1 MKRKICVVT
10 GTRAEYGLLK
20 QIMNEIKKKPDLQ
33 LQLIV
38 TGMHLM
44 PEYGHTKNDVK
55 KDGFKI
61 DAEVDMTVEGD
72 NLSDMAES
80 VGKGITGMNREFKRL
95 KPDVL
100 LILGDRTEPFAAAIT
115 ASIMNIP
122 IAHIGGGQV
131 SGCIDNHIRN
141 TISKLA
147 HIHFVRNPLHAE
159 KLKEIGEE
167 KWRIHTTGT
176 LCLDAIMNMKTL
188 KPEEISK
195 KYLLDF
201 NQPILL
207 AVFHPDTL
215 DIEKSIIHTKN
226 LCDALVELD
235 MQTVFIY
242 PNADAGGRRI
252 LKIIKECTKHPK
264 IKLYKNLP
272 QDEYYSIMK
281 KSSLMIG
288 NSSSGIIEAP
298 ALGLPAINIG
308 NRQKGRDRL
317 ENVIDIDGE
326 TDQMIKSTKKLLKSA
341 SKKKYDGVYGDG
353 KTAEKIVEILSK
365 VEISDKLMDKK

>member
-1 MKRKICVVT
+1 MT

-61 DAEVDMTVEGD
+61 DAEVDMTIEGD

-95 KPDVL
+95 KPDIL
-100 LILGDRTEPFAAAIT
+100 LILGDRIEPFAAAIT

-131 SGCIDNHIRN
+131 SGCIDNHIRS

-159 KLKEIGEE
+159 KLKERGEE
-167 KWRIHTTGT
+167 KWRIHTTGS
-176 LCLDAIMNMKTL
+176 LCLDAIMNMETL
-188 KPEEISK
+188 KPEEITK
-195 KYLLDF
+195 KYSIDL
-201 NQPILL
+201 NQPTLL

-215 DIEKSIIHTKN
+215 DIEKSITDTKN

-235 MQTVFIY
+235 MQTVFVY
-242 PNADAGGRRI
+242 PNTDAGGRRI
-252 LKIIKECTKHPK
+252 LKLIQECSRHPK
-264 IKLYKNLP
+264 IQLYKNLP

-281 KSSLMIG
+281 NSSLMLG

-317 ENVIDIDGE
+317 ENVIDVDGE
-326 TDQMIKSTKKLLKSA
+326 TDQIIKSVKKLLKSA

-353 KTAEKIVEILSK
+353 KTAEKIVEILSR